1 MSLLLKEQIQISTK
15 TNPEISELKT
25 KIFTLKQFGKLS
37 EIDTLRKLQEYVQK
51 CLEIQRPEESPRV
64 FVCSSESDFNY
75 LLTQIQTWE
84 VAKNNLILPKIQ
96 TIKPGNEALRDTFF
110 YDEVLGYFNPSDYFV
125 LINPN
130 PEIIQQIEAKASQ
143 VSDQTVVFDKQVK
156 ADELPKAS
164 DPFDLE
170 TVDPTSKTQVLVGDK
185 IIYPYQSENGEIV
198 IKLAKLNY

>member
-1 MSLLLKEQIQISTK
+1 MNLLLKEQVQTSTE
-15 TNPEISELKT
+15 TNPKIIELKT
-25 KIFTLKQFGKLS
+25 KIFALKQFRHFP
-37 EIDTLRKLQEYVQK
+37 EINTRENLQNYVEK
-51 CLEIQRPEESPRV
+51 CLSIERLEESPRV
-64 FVCSSESDFNY
+64 FVCSNEDDFNQI
-75 LLTQIQTWE
+75 LTQIQTWE

-185 IIYPYQSENGEIV
+185 IMYPYQSKNGEII
-198 IKLAKLNY
+198 IKLAKISY